1 MDVKQKERKA
11 ILITGLFLG
20 ILILAFIL
28 NLGISLYFTNKI
40 KKTIQ
45 EIKNLEKT
53 KESLLHSKDI
63 VKIYS
68 NYLNL
73 ISKEFNQNALE
84 LIEELKNK
92 EKRNFEEIKK
102 IFNQNEKWEVKFFYP
117 SENQLGI
124 DLTISQDE
132 IEKFRE
138 LYFQELLFLRVVKL
152 NINSQ
157 DNSYKINLIIQ

>member
-73 ISKEFNQNALE
+73 ISKEFNQDALE

-92 EKRNFEEIKK
+92 EKRSFEEIKK

-124 DLTISQDE
+124 DLTIPQDE

-152 NINSQ
+152 NINYQ

>member
-73 ISKEFNQNALE
+73 ISKEFNQDALE

-124 DLTISQDE
+124 DLTIPQDE

-152 NINSQ
+152 NINYQ

>member
-40 KKTIQ
+40 KNTIQ

-73 ISKEFNQNALE
+73 ISKEFNQDALE

-124 DLTISQDE
+124 DLTIPQDE

-152 NINSQ
+152 NINYQ

>member
-28 NLGISLYFTNKI
+28 NLGISLYFTDKI

-73 ISKEFNQNALE
+73 ISKEFNQDALE

-124 DLTISQDE
+124 DLTIPQDE
-132 IEKFRE
+132 IEKFRKF
-138 LYFQELLFLRVVKL
+138 YFQELLFLRVVKL

>member
-28 NLGISLYFTNKI
+28 NLGISLYFTDKI

-53 KESLLHSKDI
+53 KENLLHSKDV

-73 ISKEFNQNALE
+73 ISKEFNQDALE

-124 DLTISQDE
+124 DLTIPQDE

-138 LYFQELLFLRVVKL
+138 FYFQELLFLRVVKL